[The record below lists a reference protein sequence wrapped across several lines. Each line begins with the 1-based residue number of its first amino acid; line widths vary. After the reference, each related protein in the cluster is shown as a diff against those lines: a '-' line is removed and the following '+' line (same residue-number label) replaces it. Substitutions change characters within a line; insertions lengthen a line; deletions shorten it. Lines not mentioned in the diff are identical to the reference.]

1 MKIGVTSGAAAAND
15 LEGVVARAKELEAK
29 GFPAMWMVQAF
40 GHDAIN
46 ALSIAGRETKTIE
59 LGTSVVPIQPR
70 HPVALAQQ
78 ALTAA
83 TATGGR
89 FTLGIGLSHKVMIE
103 DMLGLSYAKPA
114 SHMREYLAVL
124 GPLLKGERVSYA
136 GEQYK
141 VNAGVSIADAPR
153 PVSVLLAAL
162 GPVMLNL
169 AGAQAD
175 GTITWLTGFNTLEK
189 HVVPV
194 ISKAARDAGRPAPR
208 IVAGLPILLTNDA
221 DTARAALARELK
233 FYDAMPSYRAMLDR
247 EGAAS
252 PASVAIVG
260 GENVLDDAI
269 ARLKDIGVTDFR
281 ASITSIGGDSEQRT
295 VDYLASKL

>member
-1 MKIGVTSGAAAAND
+1 MKIGVTSGAAAANN
-15 LEGVVARAKELEAK
+15 LESVIARAKELEAK
-29 GFPAMWMVQAF
+29 GFPTMWMVQAF

-59 LGTSVVPIQPR
+59 LGTSVVPTYPR

-103 DMLGLSYAKPA
+103 DMLGLSYEKPA
-114 SHMREYLAVL
+114 KHMREYLAVL
-124 GPLLKGERVSYA
+124 VPLLKGERVSFA
-136 GEQYK
+136 GERYK
-141 VNAGVSIADAPR
+141 VNVGVSTEDAPK

-189 HVVPV
+189 HIVPS
-194 ISKAARDAGRPAPR
+194 ITKAAHDAGRPAPR
-208 IVAGLPILLTNDA
+208 IVAGLPVLLTNDPDA
-221 DTARAALARELK
+221 ARATLARDLK
-233 FYDAMPSYRAMLDR
+233 FYEAMPSYRAMLDR
-247 EGAAS
+247 EGAAGV
-252 PASVAIVG
+252 ADVAIIG

-269 ARLKDIGVTDFR
+269 ARLRDIGITDFR
-281 ASITSIGGDSEQRT
+281 ASITGVGGDSVERT
-295 VDYLASKL
+295 VDYLGSKL

>member
-1 MKIGVTSGAAAAND
+1 MKIGVTSGAAAANN
-15 LEGVVARAKELEAK
+15 LESVIARAKELEAK
-29 GFPAMWMVQAF
+29 GFPTMWMVQAF

-59 LGTSVVPIQPR
+59 LGTSVVPTFPR
-70 HPVALAQQ
+70 HPVAIAQQ

-103 DMLGLSYAKPA
+103 DMLGLSYEKPA
-114 SHMREYLAVL
+114 KHMREYLAVL
-124 GPLLKGERVSYA
+124 VPLLKGERVSFA
-136 GEQYK
+136 GERYK
-141 VNAGVSIADAPR
+141 VNVGVSTEDAPK

-162 GPVMLNL
+162 GPAMLNL

-175 GTITWLTGFNTLEK
+175 GTITWLTGLNTLEK
-189 HVVPV
+189 HIVPS
-194 ISKAARDAGRPAPR
+194 ITKAAHDAGRPAPR
-208 IVAGLPILLTNDA
+208 IVAGLPVLLTNDP
-221 DTARAALARELK
+221 DTARATLARDLK
-233 FYDAMPSYRAMLDR
+233 FYEAMPSYRAMLDR
-247 EGAAS
+247 EGAAGV
-252 PASVAIVG
+252 ADVAIIG

-269 ARLKDIGVTDFR
+269 ARLRDIGITDFR
-281 ASITSIGGDSEQRT
+281 ASITGVDGDSVERT